1 MFWNFQT
8 IGNSRGQ
15 RKVDVVMYQN
25 YGVPTKTHVINL
37 EDKQIVFPEDDD
49 SDIIIVN
56 EDYNRNRYG
65 GRVENLME
73 HEGDSTTEYRLAIIL
88 LKILANDCYETAETK
103 NTVDGGLNLEHV
115 QIPQCNKCG
124 AADWSKLYSKVY
136 DLEQSMCFVT
146 LVRSNTVRDLE
157 RE

>member
-56 EDYNRNRYG
+56 EDYNRNHND
-65 GRVENLME
+65 GRVENL
-73 HEGDSTTEYRLAIIL
+73 I
-88 LKILANDCYETAETK
+88 
-103 NTVDGGLNLEHV
+103 EHV
-115 QIPQCNKCG
+115 DYTTIENRLVFKMLSVRCRNRI
-124 AADWSKLYSKVY
+124 SEELKLG
-136 DLEQSMCFVT
+136 DE
-146 LVRSNTVRDLE
+146 
-157 RE
+157 